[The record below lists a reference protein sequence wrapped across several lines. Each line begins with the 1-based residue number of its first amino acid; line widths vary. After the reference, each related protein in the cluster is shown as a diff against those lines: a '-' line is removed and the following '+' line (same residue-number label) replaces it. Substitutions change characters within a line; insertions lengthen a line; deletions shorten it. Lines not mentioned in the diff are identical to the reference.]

1 MSDESKP
8 PENNEPEEHRPEE
21 NEPEEHRPKVLSLN
35 RELSAVALA
44 VRGAQIMTDLDV
56 AGGYL
61 DEEAEEDSPQCVA
74 SMLAIVTARLDLV
87 GRVIRR
93 EVNPALLW
101 GPHNAVGEHE
111 SRVEGDVL
119 LTEWSHA

>member
-8 PENNEPEEHRPEE
+8 PEENEPKESEPEE
-21 NEPEEHRPKVLSLN
+21 NEPEENGLKVISLN

-44 VRGAQIMTDLDV
+44 VRGAQILTEID
-56 AGGYL
+56 AYSGFP
-61 DEEAEEDSPQCVA
+61 DEFMELDSPCCVA
-74 SMLAIVTARLDLV
+74 SMLALVGTRLDLV
-87 GRVIRR
+87 GQVIRR

-101 GPHNAVGEHE
+101 GPHNAVGAHE
-111 SRVEGDVL
+111 FRDDGDVL